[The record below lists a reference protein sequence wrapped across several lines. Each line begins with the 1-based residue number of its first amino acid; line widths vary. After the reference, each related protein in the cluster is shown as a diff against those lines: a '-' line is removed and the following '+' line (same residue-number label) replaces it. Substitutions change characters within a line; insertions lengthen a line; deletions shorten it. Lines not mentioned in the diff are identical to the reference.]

1 MDRAASATARVL
13 AAVLAL
19 AATAAGAEPPPAA
32 PPPPSITATKPSPGT
47 GPARIVDG
55 HRVITW
61 EALLPPGW
69 DPMKEFRG
77 VDFDTL
83 QDGDARAVKLMQR
96 MREVF
101 DQAPTNG
108 AMEGQAVRLPGFVV
122 PLEETREGLR
132 EFLLVPYFGACIHTP
147 PPPANQIIHV
157 RLDKPLAGVRSM
169 DAVWVSGTLR
179 RTRNESAM
187 GHSGYA
193 MQSVRVQPYTGDR
206 R

>member
-108 AMEGQAVRLPGFVV
+108 DMDGQAVRLPGFVV